1 MVAGLQIWDAAGSLV
16 LDTSTRVG
24 TLVGSVDT
32 KGVNGSI
39 NVPATLAGEGLFFAK
54 QTTFPLELTYIYPN
68 ISLAAGTLSWIYPP
82 PLYPYEVN
90 VSVKIYYGFY

>member
-1 MVAGLQIWDAAGSLV
+1 MMAGLHIWDASGVLV

-32 KGVNGSI
+32 YAVNGSI
-39 NVPATLAGEGLFFAK
+39 SVPATLSGEALFFAK
-54 QTTFPLELTYIYPN
+54 QLSFPLQNTYIYPT
-68 ISLAAGTLSWIYPP
+68 ITLAAGTLSWVYPP

-90 VSVKIYYGFY
+90 IAVRIFYGFF